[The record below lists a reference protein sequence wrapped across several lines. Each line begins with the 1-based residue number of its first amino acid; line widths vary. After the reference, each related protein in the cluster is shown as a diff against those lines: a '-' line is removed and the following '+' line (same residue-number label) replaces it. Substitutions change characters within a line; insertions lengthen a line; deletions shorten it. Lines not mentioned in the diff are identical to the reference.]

1 MKLKNLKSIGH
12 NAAHSYFSTLSH
24 IGHNYTCTVLH
35 RFALQN
41 GLSQLELDV
50 LNINVSPLQNTE
62 IEASLLDFR
71 QRFFELLNREN
82 IPIEAVSSYKL
93 VVERMGERIDVID
106 LRGNPELVDVN
117 GKAYICAEIWAKY
130 PEPV

>member
-24 IGHNYTCTVLH
+24 IGQKYTCTVLY
-35 RFALQN
+35 RFALKN

-50 LNINVSPLQNTE
+50 LNSSVNPLQNAE
-62 IEASLLDFR
+62 IEGSLLEFR
-71 QRFFELLNREN
+71 QRFVEMLNREN

-93 VVERMGERIDVID
+93 IVDRIGDRTDVIN
-106 LRGNPELVDVN
+106 LRGKPELVDVN

-130 PEPV
+130 PEPI